1 MSRIIVNL
9 GIVRKPRRRVKVRT
23 SWYRSGGDTLDL
35 VNATKDVYDL
45 IVGGLKKALDAEEF
59 ADEGERT

>member
-23 SWYRSGGDTLDL
+23 SWYRSGEDPLDL

>member
-35 VNATKDVYDL
+35 VNATKEVYDL
-45 IVGGLKKALDAEEF
+45 LVGGLKKALDAEEF

>member
-23 SWYRSGGDTLDL
+23 SWYRSGGDPLDL
-35 VNATKDVYDL
+35 VNATKEVYDL
-45 IVGGLKKALDAEEF
+45 LVGGLKKALDAEEF

>member
-1 MSRIIVNL
+1 MSRIIINL
-9 GIVRKPRRRVKVRT
+9 GLVRKPRRRVKVRT
-23 SWYRSGGDTLDL
+23 SWYHSGEDSLDL

>member
-9 GIVRKPRRRVKVRT
+9 GIVRKPRRKVKVRT
-23 SWYRSGGDTLDL
+23 SWYRSGGDPLDL
-35 VNATKDVYDL
+35 VNATKEVYDL
-45 IVGGLKKALDAEEF
+45 LVGGLKKALDAEEF